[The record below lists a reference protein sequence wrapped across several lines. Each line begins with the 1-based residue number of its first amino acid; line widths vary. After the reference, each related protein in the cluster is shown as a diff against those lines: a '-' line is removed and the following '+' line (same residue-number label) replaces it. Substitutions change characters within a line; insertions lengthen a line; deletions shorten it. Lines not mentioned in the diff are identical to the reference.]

1 VDTARPAGTSGG
13 YADESDAPVCGYAI
27 LYRGGLDHMAK
38 PKCDRC
44 GVRFAQHFVP
54 LRLCRG
60 CHTGRSIGRPE
71 SEDDPPSV
79 IEAKYQRAMS
89 HIHARRRAQVSQ
101 EANW

>member
-1 VDTARPAGTSGG
+1 
-13 YADESDAPVCGYAI
+13 
-27 LYRGGLDHMAK
+27 MAK
-38 PKCDRC
+38 PLCGRC

-60 CHTGRSIGRPE
+60 CYTGRTIGRPE
-71 SEDDPPSV
+71 GEDDPPSV

-89 HIHARRRAQVSQ
+89 DIHARRRAQVSQ